1 MHRVHLHASIVY
13 IYAVLALNCICV
25 TAGVRRRARGGASH
39 DSGFSSV
46 TQLLRSYTG
55 KWTMHAGS
63 SLILT
68 RRHAC

>member
-13 IYAVLALNCICV
+13 ICAVLALNRICV
-25 TAGVRRRARGGASH
+25 TAGARRRGGASH